1 MENLPSPLVI
11 EILSR
16 LKDST
21 DLARCRVVSNTLNEA
36 SYEVRSLTLVCSMS
50 RYLKSRSPE
59 TKHLITPFKTVLKNL
74 VLRSPNLESV
84 SLGVDR
90 SLGGISFDDVEDE
103 SDDLHLT
110 DFNFIQDWLP
120 SLSKSIKSLSVS
132 DFWVQSCWRQSQAL
146 SLISSTCHCLVQLV
160 VRNAWLVV
168 DGLCLMPTLTHL
180 TLEFVRLDD
189 EDLNM
194 LNTCFP
200 NLTLLNLIGV
210 GGLKEP
216 KINLPHLRT
225 CQWSVSN
232 APLSLNIS
240 APSLVDFHLK
250 CIKPR
255 LLFLE
260 APSLSNFNLSL
271 ENTDELVLKN
281 CGNIQCLQL
290 EVECFSLGYI
300 LSMFQRCVAVER
312 LSLDFVRKTPRV
324 VDVGADQVREFGL
337 DMLLNYFP
345 NIRYLSLGSEAW
357 RVMESSFC
365 RGRLENGIETKTLK
379 ELVAYIVVLEI
390 EFTLAFIFSV
400 LDKCTQLGGVSLL
413 IHSDVDPCVAGNLI
427 SACRTKFPGV
437 RWRWGIWKEGIKDTW
452 VSDGI

>member
-1 MENLPSPLVI
+1 
-11 EILSR
+11 
-16 LKDST
+16 
-21 DLARCRVVSNTLNEA
+21 
-36 SYEVRSLTLVCSMS
+36 
-50 RYLKSRSPE
+50 
-59 TKHLITPFKTVLKNL
+59 
-74 VLRSPNLESV
+74 
-84 SLGVDR
+84 
-90 SLGGISFDDVEDE
+90 
-103 SDDLHLT
+103 
-110 DFNFIQDWLP
+110 
-120 SLSKSIKSLSVS
+120 
-132 DFWVQSCWRQSQAL
+132 
-146 SLISSTCHCLVQLV
+146 VQLV
-160 VRNAWLVV
+160 VRNAWLAV
-168 DGLCLMPTLTHL
+168 DGLCLMPTLTNL

-200 NLTLLNLIGV
+200 NLIQLNLIGV

-216 KINLPHLRT
+216 KINLPHLKI

-260 APSLSNFNLSL
+260 APSLSKFNLSL
-271 ENTDELVLKN
+271 ESTDELVLKN

-300 LSMFQRCVAVER
+300 LSVFSRCVAVER

-324 VDVGADQVREFGL
+324 VDVGVDQVREFGL

-345 NIRYLSLGSEAW
+345 NIRYLSLGSGAW

-365 RGRLENGIETKTLK
+365 RGSLENKIGTKTLK
-379 ELVAYIVVLEI
+379 ELVAHIVVLEI
-390 EFTLAFIFSV
+390 EFTLAFVFSV
-400 LDKCTQLGGVSLL
+400 LDKCTQLGDVSLL
-413 IHSDVDPCVAGNLI
+413 IHSDVDPRVAGNII

-437 RWRWGIWKEGIKDTW
+437 RWRWGIWKEGIKETW
-452 VSDGI
+452 VSDGL